1 MFGVGPFYVLTC
13 LTLIIIVTLLKIN
26 EYSRKTDILTN
37 KIYLFLFG
45 FILITLG
52 IFLWIKTV
60 VIQKISEEIKQGKL
74 VTSGVY
80 AYVRN
85 PIYST
90 FLLIFTGIIIL
101 LTNRLL
107 LLLPIIFW
115 IFLTLLMKYIEE
127 KWLEEKFKNEYIDYC
142 KKVNRVIPWFKR
154 K

>member
-1 MFGVGPFYVLTC
+1 MYKKTNSLPLFGVGPFYVLTC
-13 LTLIIIVTLLKIN
+13 LTLTIIATLLKIN
-26 EYSRKTDILTN
+26 GYLRKTDILTN

-60 VIQKISEEIKQGKL
+60 VIQKISEEIKQWKL

-85 PIYST
+85 PIYSA

-115 IFLTLLMKYIEE
+115 IF
-127 KWLEEKFKNEYIDYC
+127 
-142 KKVNRVIPWFKR
+142 
-154 K
+154 